1 MPVNSREILNVVTEL
16 TEDRR
21 VRVTMTESFKGGC
34 IAATTTIIGGIVL
47 GPAGLAI
54 GL

>member
-1 MPVNSREILNVVTEL
+1 MPINSRELLNVVTQL

-21 VRVTMTESFKGGC
+21 VRVTMKESLKSGC
-34 IAATTTIIGGIVL
+34 IAATTTVLGGLML